1 MLLRLHALQGFLHI
15 VVEVLLVGLRLLIPL
30 PLLILVLLLLLH
42 PHTLP
47 VVATMPLGGGGCQAI
62 PLSSPTAPLE
72 VPTISGRKSSRTR
85 SGRRLRL
92 GQDIRDGGD
101 LLVGRAIGKQPALQ
115 VVGKYLL
122 RYLILA
128 GYLALIQL
136 GACKWNRN

>member
-1 MLLRLHALQGFLHI
+1 
-15 VVEVLLVGLRLLIPL
+15 
-30 PLLILVLLLLLH
+30 
-42 PHTLP
+42 
-47 VVATMPLGGGGCQAI
+47 MPLGSGGCQAI
-62 PLSSPTAPLE
+62 PLSSPTAPLK
-72 VPTISGRKSSRTR
+72 VPTIGGRKSSRTR
-85 SGRRLRL
+85 SGRGLRL